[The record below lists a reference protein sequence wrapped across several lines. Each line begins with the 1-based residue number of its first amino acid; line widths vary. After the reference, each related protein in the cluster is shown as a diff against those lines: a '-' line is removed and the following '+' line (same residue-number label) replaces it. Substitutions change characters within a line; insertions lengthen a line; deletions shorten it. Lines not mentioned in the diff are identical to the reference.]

1 MFEEAMPIKEAQPEG
16 MPPAAVPE
24 QRPKKKKKKK
34 KLKGKAAKKA
44 MPQAE
49 RLEKARKWLAS
60 YDGDNVLKAYRK
72 KFATDRMQ
80 ALAELQLLGLTF
92 TDEQIAAEKR
102 AVQAYAQQQ
111 RAKKL
116 KRRAKRR
123 AAKRQ
128 AELQNPDQNDYFY
141 FIAGYTSGGAPYGV
155 TWEQMGLSP
164 WEQPDDLN

>member
-72 KFATDRMQ
+72 KFATDRM
-80 ALAELQLLGLTF
+80 
-92 TDEQIAAEKR
+92 
-102 AVQAYAQQQ
+102 
-111 RAKKL
+111 
-116 KRRAKRR
+116 
-123 AAKRQ
+123 
-128 AELQNPDQNDYFY
+128 
-141 FIAGYTSGGAPYGV
+141 
-155 TWEQMGLSP
+155 
-164 WEQPDDLN
+164 

>member
-1 MFEEAMPIKEAQPEG
+1 MFEEAISEKDTQPEG
-16 MPPAAVPE
+16 TPPVASA

-34 KLKGKAAKKA
+34 KLKGKAAKRA

-49 RLEKARKWLAS
+49 RLEKARKWLAT

-92 TDEQIAAEKR
+92 TEEQIAAEKR

-128 AELQNPDQNDYFY
+128 AEFQNPDQNDYFY

-164 WEQPDDLN
+164 WEQPEDFN

>member
-1 MFEEAMPIKEAQPEG
+1 
-16 MPPAAVPE
+16 
-24 QRPKKKKKKK
+24 
-34 KLKGKAAKKA
+34 

-128 AELQNPDQNDYFY
+128 AEFQNPDQNDYLLFY
-141 FIAGYTSGGAPYGV
+141 CRLYLRRCALWCDLGANGAFP
-155 TWEQMGLSP
+155 MGATGRS
-164 WEQPDDLN
+164 QLNIVLQEPK